1 LLRPG
6 VSNRVRVLLLKWR
19 WLLLIALGLVVLA
32 IKLSDSS
39 GRHPPLVSTLTRPF
53 SGPVL
58 LRDRIGRWIPNGSG
72 WNWVRSVVFGH
83 RNPINLNTELFTSLT
98 TYQQMPTTHLG
109 RPVFTNSA
117 GIEIWFPTT
126 SQIKVFKDAL
136 TKHPAANNLMNSRV
150 STADGIT
157 AALFCGQ
164 SVVLHGSTNQVGLET
179 TYCTRTYQERT
190 DLWMSAFFSEMVT
203 NVPNGNAAPGQEVL
217 VVTNLDVAL
226 RLEVPRGNGLILL
239 TPRSNNRQPGCAGI
253 VLDSF

>member
-1 LLRPG
+1 M
-6 VSNRVRVLLLKWR
+6 
-19 WLLLIALGLVVLA
+19 ALGLVVLA

-39 GRHPPLVSTLTRPF
+39 GRNPPLVSMLTRPF
-53 SGPVL
+53 SGPVS

-83 RNPINLNTELFTSLT
+83 RNPINLNTEVFTSLT
-98 TYQQMPTTHLG
+98 KYQEMPTTPLG

-117 GIEIWFPTT
+117 GIQIWFPTT
-126 SQIKVFKDAL
+126 PQIKAFKDEL
-136 TKHPAANNLMNSRV
+136 TKQPANNLLKAGV
-150 STADGIT
+150 CTADGIM
-157 AALFCGQ
+157 AGVFLGQ
-164 SVVLHGSTNQVGLET
+164 SVVLNGPTNQVGLEA

-203 NVPNGNAAPGQEVL
+203 NVANGNDAPGQEVL

-239 TPRSNNRQPGCAGI
+239 APRTNSRQPGCAGI